1 MKKITNEHLYD
12 DELIQEL
19 TLEEAELCE
28 CGELLPEAKL
38 ENGSLVSVCLKCG
51 ATYST

>member
-1 MKKITNEHLYD
+1 MSEYLYD
-12 DELIQEL
+12 DELTQEL

-28 CGELLPEAKL
+28 CGEPLPKAKL

-51 ATYST
+51 ATYVS